1 MKQLAKRRAARMRN
15 AVLAS
20 IAACWLLPASA
31 QATAF
36 AWGTVNATDVIT
48 SMTFVT
54 TTPVTTAYDDGSGI
68 FHLEAWLN
76 QINFANRAPITGIA
90 SFPDKVIFSS
100 DIMLIPS
107 TFGVT
112 ESAVNNPRL
121 LSAGFMNGFLLDL
134 SITDVLSGI
143 PVLDADYQG
152 NLILTAQEVAPVGIV
167 NGVLTGTLSTLPS
180 GDPDVL
186 AAFGP
191 EAKLNGNF
199 TNFLSDGSP
208 GPNSSPMNNNLC
220 NLVKGDNI
228 VYTSAMSLCGPG
240 YALDNFSTNANFT
253 ITVPEPSSALLIG
266 LGLAGLATFRRK

>member
-1 MKQLAKRRAARMRN
+1 MRS

-36 AWGTVNATDVIT
+36 AWGTVNASDVIT

-54 TTPVTTAYDDGSGI
+54 TSPVSTTYDPGTGI

-90 SFPDKVIFSS
+90 AFPDKVIFSS

-112 ESAVNNPRL
+112 ESALNNPRVL
-121 LSAGFMNGFLLDL
+121 GAGFMNGVLLDL

-143 PVLDADYQG
+143 PVLDADYHG
-152 NLILTAQEVAPVGIV
+152 NLNLTAQETAPVGIV
-167 NGVLTGTLSTLPS
+167 NGVLTGTMSTLPS
-180 GDPDVL
+180 GDADVL

-191 EAKLNGNF
+191 VGRLNGNF

-220 NLVKGDNI
+220 NLVKSDNI
-228 VYTSAMSLCGPG
+228 VYTSGAPVCGPG
-240 YALDNFSTNANFT
+240 YGLDNFSTNANFT

-266 LGLAGLATFRRK
+266 LGLAGLVALRRK